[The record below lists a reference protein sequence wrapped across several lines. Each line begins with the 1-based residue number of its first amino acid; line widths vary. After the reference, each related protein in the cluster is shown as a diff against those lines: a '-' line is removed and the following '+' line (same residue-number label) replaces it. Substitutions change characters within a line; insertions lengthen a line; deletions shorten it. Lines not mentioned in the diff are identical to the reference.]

1 MSEQEEKNHC
11 GAELRIKGTWHEKTM
26 AQENTTVRKVAVDVQ
41 RKVMGVG
48 TYRILLGLSLRR
60 AKLTSLLGQRCLKEC
75 AR

>member
-1 MSEQEEKNHC
+1 
-11 GAELRIKGTWHEKTM
+11 M